1 MSSYKTEKAVII
13 IVYCLYGMNGLFKW
27 LQFVC
32 VCVCVCVC
40 VFLFVFV
47 FVFVFVF
54 FEGGGECSF
63 DRNVGYEKLGVHL
76 R

>member
-1 MSSYKTEKAVII
+1 MGYLNDYS
-13 IVYCLYGMNGLFKW
+13 L
-27 LQFVC
+27 C